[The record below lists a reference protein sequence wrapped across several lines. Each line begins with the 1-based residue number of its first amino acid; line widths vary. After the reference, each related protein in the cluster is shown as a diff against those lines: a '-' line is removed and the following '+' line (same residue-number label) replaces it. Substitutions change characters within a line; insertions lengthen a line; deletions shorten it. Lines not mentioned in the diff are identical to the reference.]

1 MKARWQQ
8 LAEFLNA
15 RSLRERV
22 LVFAAVAGLL
32 VLAGF
37 QWLLQP
43 LAGELA
49 ALKKEGQAVR
59 TETAGLRQEMA
70 RLEPSRFREE
80 RDRLTRKRADLE
92 GRIVRQ
98 RRALQ
103 SRVGEFIR
111 PARLMAFF
119 EDLLLARNAGT
130 VRVKRFDGVER
141 EPLPLNGEEQ
151 ALSRVKL
158 FRKGAKVVVETD
170 YASTLDFLER
180 IEGLP
185 WAVQVSDLDYRVLE
199 YPRAEVTLTA
209 HTFVLETGGAAND
222 G

>member
-1 MKARWQQ
+1 LRARWQQ
-8 LAEFLNA
+8 LAGFLNG

-32 VLAGF
+32 VLAGY
-37 QWLLQP
+37 QLLLQP
-43 LAGELA
+43 LAGELS
-49 ALKKEGQAVR
+49 ALKKERQAVR
-59 TETAGLRQEMA
+59 TETAGLRQEKA
-70 RLEPSRFREE
+70 RLEASRFREE
-80 RDRLTRKRADLE
+80 REGLNRKREDLE
-92 GRIVRQ
+92 GRIARQ

-103 SRVGEFIR
+103 TRVGEFIR

-151 ALSRVKL
+151 APNGVKL
-158 FRKGAKVVVETD
+158 FRKGAEVVVETD
-170 YASTLDFLER
+170 YTSTLDFLEQV
-180 IEGLP
+180 EGLP

-199 YPRAEVTLTA
+199 YPRAEVTLKA
-209 HTFVLETGGAAND
+209 HTFVLGTGGEADD

>member
-1 MKARWQQ
+1 MRARWQQ
-8 LAEFLNA
+8 MAEFLNA
-15 RSLRERV
+15 RSLRERI
-22 LVFAAVAGLL
+22 LVFAAVAGVLG
-32 VLAGF
+32 LAGF

-59 TETAGLRQEMA
+59 AETAALRQEMA

-80 RDRLTRKRADLE
+80 RERLARQREDLE
-92 GRIVRQ
+92 GRIARQ

-103 SRVGEFIR
+103 SQVGEFIR

-130 VRVKRFDGVER
+130 VRVRRIDGLDR
-141 EPLPLNGEEQ
+141 EPLALQGEEK

-158 FRKGAKVVVETD
+158 FRKGAEVVVETD

-199 YPRAEVTLTA
+199 HPRAEVTLTA
-209 HTFVLETGGAAND
+209 HTFVLKTGGAADD